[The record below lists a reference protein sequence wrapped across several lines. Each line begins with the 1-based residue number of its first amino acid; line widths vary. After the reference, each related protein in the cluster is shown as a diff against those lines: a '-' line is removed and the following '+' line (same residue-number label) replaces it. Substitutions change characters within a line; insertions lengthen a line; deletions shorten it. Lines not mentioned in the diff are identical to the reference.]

1 MIYKIIIDKQSR
13 TNPSADRKTYL
24 IDTDELRTNGKISD
38 SIEIEKEN
46 AYVIR
51 RLQLSEYHV
60 LTPLKTPIKQKL
72 NIQVELFEG
81 ENYIYLID
89 MVGNKIYAEY
99 IIKNDFNDIFA
110 TKVEMNSAINQST
123 RGIELSVNQK
133 FESYSTTAEMNV
145 AINVKSEEITSEVN
159 KKVGK
164 TEVGTY
170 IQQNTEA
177 VKVAWN
183 QISEFIQMMILNGNA
198 SLAIL
203 DNNKKVL
210 MSLDKSGQHFHESGT
225 KFGEMG
231 VKTQDDNK
239 YIAFS
244 VDSEYNTKIKNGMAW
259 GVVTTSDGKFW
270 PILYIKDFA
279 MPPKNSGGCTGQLVL
294 SGCDLVLDSSNA
306 GIISNGVKIQA
317 DAMPGIFFNDEK
329 TNSMLF
335 YIMPATTTSNAS
347 MGILDNIQFYKNQA
361 GSDSFKIGTGNSYV
375 LVTDEGDLSAC
386 GGNIFFGTES
396 NKVDF
401 ILFPNV
407 LANIYGDLSV
417 SGNVYANNISSDRR
431 IKKNIKKCS
440 QSALEII
447 KKIKHKQ
454 FDKED
459 DGKHY
464 DIGYIAQEMEM
475 LDPNFV
481 IIRPQKD
488 NIEERYYINELP
500 IIATATKAI
509 QEQQEMIEQLQEKDK
524 QKDKEIDKLI
534 KRIETLE
541 KEARN
546 GNN

>member
-133 FESYSTTAEMNV
+133 FESYSTTAEMNA

-244 VDSEYNTKIKNGMAW
+244 VDS
-259 GVVTTSDGKFW
+259 
-270 PILYIKDFA
+270 

-546 GNN
+546 ENN

>member
-133 FESYSTTAEMNV
+133 FESYSTTAEMNA

-210 MSLDKSGQHFHESGT
+210 MSLDK
-225 KFGEMG
+225 
-231 VKTQDDNK
+231 
-239 YIAFS
+239 
-244 VDSEYNTKIKNGMAW
+244 W
-259 GVVTTSDGKFW
+259 
-270 PILYIKDFA
+270 
-279 MPPKNSGGCTGQLVL
+279 
-294 SGCDLVLDSSNA
+294 
-306 GIISNGVKIQA
+306 
-317 DAMPGIFFNDEK
+317 
-329 TNSMLF
+329 
-335 YIMPATTTSNAS
+335 
-347 MGILDNIQFYKNQA
+347 
-361 GSDSFKIGTGNSYV
+361 
-375 LVTDEGDLSAC
+375 
-386 GGNIFFGTES
+386 
-396 NKVDF
+396 NKVW
-401 ILFPNV
+401 
-407 LANIYGDLSV
+407 
-417 SGNVYANNISSDRR
+417 
-431 IKKNIKKCS
+431 
-440 QSALEII
+440 
-447 KKIKHKQ
+447 
-454 FDKED
+454 
-459 DGKHY
+459 
-464 DIGYIAQEMEM
+464 
-475 LDPNFV
+475 
-481 IIRPQKD
+481 
-488 NIEERYYINELP
+488 
-500 IIATATKAI
+500 
-509 QEQQEMIEQLQEKDK
+509 
-524 QKDKEIDKLI
+524 
-534 KRIETLE
+534 
-541 KEARN
+541 RN
-546 GNN
+546 GSKNARRQQIYCIFSRQ

>member
-133 FESYSTTAEMNV
+133 FESYSTTAEMNA

-210 MSLDKSGQHFHESGT
+210 MSLDKLGQHFHESGT

-407 LANIYGDLSV
+407 LANIYGDLRV

-481 IIRPQKD
+481 IICPQKD

>member
-13 TNPSADRKTYL
+13 TNPSVDRKTYL

-133 FESYSTTAEMNV
+133 FESYSTTAEMNA
-145 AINVKSEEITSEVN
+145 AINVKSEEITSEVK

-210 MSLDKSGQHFHESGT
+210 MSLDKLGQHFHESGT

-407 LANIYGDLSV
+407 LANIYGDLRV

-481 IIRPQKD
+481 IICPQKD